1 MDQQNKLFIGNLDF
15 TVTSDEIRE
24 FFSQFG
30 TVTDATVV
38 VDKFSGRSRG
48 FGFVTF
54 ETSEMA
60 EAAKNEANEK
70 EFKNRKL
77 IVSSARPRQDSGSR
91 PQHGGGGDRGG
102 FRRDFRH

>member
-1 MDQQNKLFIGNLDF
+1 MDQQNKLFVGNLDF
-15 TVTSDEIRE
+15 SVTSDELRE

-54 ETSEMA
+54 DSR
-60 EAAKNEANEK
+60 EALDEAKKANEQ

-77 IVSSARPRQDSGSR
+77 IVSDARPRQENGNR
-91 PQHGGGGDRGG
+91 PRGGGGDRGG
-102 FRRDFRH
+102 FRRDLRQ